1 MSLEQRSPY
10 AGTPSDPRRAL
21 LDVEAAVGA
30 ALARNRRLRGGRIT
44 ATAGPQGLLTLTGS
58 VATQARRREV
68 ELACWAVPGVWTLH
82 DDLVVG
88 R

>member
-1 MSLEQRSPY
+1 MTLERARY
-10 AGTPSDPRRAL
+10 TGTVLDPRVGAHDL
-21 LDVEAAVGA
+21 EAAVGV
-30 ALARNRRLRGGRIT
+30 ALARNRRLCGAHVV

-58 VATQARRREV
+58 VATQELRREV
-68 ELACWAVPGVWTLH
+68 ELACWTVPGVWSLH

>member
-1 MSLEQRSPY
+1 MSPEQRSHV
-10 AGTPSDPRRAL
+10 AGTPSDPLRAMR
-21 LDVEAAVGA
+21 DVEAAVGA
-30 ALARNRRLRGGRIT
+30 ALARNRRLRGDRIT

-68 ELACWAVPGVWTLH
+68 ELACWTVPGVWSLH

>member
-1 MSLEQRSPY
+1 MSLEQRSHC
-10 AGTPSDPRRAL
+10 AGTPSDPLRAL
-21 LDVEAAVGA
+21 LDVEAAVRA
-30 ALARNRRLRGGRIT
+30 TLARNRRLRGGRIT

-68 ELACWAVPGVWTLH
+68 ELACWTVPGVWSLH